1 MNVVGA
7 LTILLVCQTIGEGA
21 AHLLHLP
28 VPGPV
33 IGLAILFVALTL
45 RDTVPPGL
53 VDTANGLLKH
63 LSLLFVPAGVGV
75 MVHLGRIGDEWLP
88 ICASLVGSTVITIAV
103 TALVMQS
110 LMKRHGRNDG

>member
-7 LTILLVCQTIGEGA
+7 LTVLLVCQTVGEA
-21 AHLLHLP
+21 AALYFTLP

-33 IGLAILFVALTL
+33 IGLAILFAALVV
-45 RDTVPPGL
+45 RGRAPAGL
-53 VDTANGLLKH
+53 ADAANGLLRH

-75 MVHLGRIGDEWLP
+75 MVHLGRIGTEWLP
-88 ICASLVGSTVITIAV
+88 IAAALAGSTVITIAV

-110 LMKRHGRNDG
+110 LMKAGGGSGD